1 MVKTIDSERLTTELL
16 GMQRWEDEGGQMIE
30 DNNSSPDQI
39 FIQPAPIHAQRRVT
53 SLRWN
58 ERFVIQPFHRSHGI
72 FLIKQEPAVKT
83 G

>member
-1 MVKTIDSERLTTELL
+1 MVKAIDSERLMNELL
-16 GMQRWEDEGGQMIE
+16 GVQRREGEGTQMIE
-30 DNNSSPDQI
+30 GDDSSPHPNL
-39 FIQPAPIHAQRRVT
+39 IQPARRRVK